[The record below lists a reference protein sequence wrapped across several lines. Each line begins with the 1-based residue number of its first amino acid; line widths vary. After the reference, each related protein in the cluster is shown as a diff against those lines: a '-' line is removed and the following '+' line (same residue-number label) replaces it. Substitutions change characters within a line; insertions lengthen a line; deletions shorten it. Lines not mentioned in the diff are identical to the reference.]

1 MIPGFVLADA
11 TWSGPLSAPGPAAV
25 GAAGSLPAPPVD
37 AGFSAS
43 LLAPLALISLAL
55 IAVLL
60 VLRYLR
66 LSRSPSQ
73 AGLLSVVAQTALSPQ
88 HTVYLVQVAERY
100 LLLGGAPGGLSLLT
114 EVPASRLPSQPAK
127 TAPRGRVTADPT
139 ALDDDDDLD
148 EDLPPMAG
156 RPPPVPSLIAEPP
169 RR

>member
-1 MIPGFVLADA
+1 MIAGFVLADA
-11 TWSGPLSAPGPAAV
+11 TWSGPLSAPGPAAG
-25 GAAGSLPAPPVD
+25 GAVASMPAPPVE
-37 AGFSAS
+37 AGLSAS

-55 IAVLL
+55 IAALL

-114 EVPASRLPSQPAK
+114 EVPASRLPGLPAK
-127 TAPRGRVTADPT
+127 ATPRGRAAADP
-139 ALDDDDDLD
+139 AMLDDDDDLD
-148 EDLPPMAG
+148 DDLPPMAG
-156 RPPPVPSLIAEPP
+156 HPPPVQSLPAEPP
-169 RR
+169 LR